1 LFSSGEHL
9 TVVDVVHA
17 VVVHTVFELPK
28 VMVGVYETE
37 PKFRPEIV
45 MEMPPDDGALA
56 VSNFVI
62 CADALCSIRHDTT
75 IRNIV
80 CSSFPIFE

>member
-1 LFSSGEHL
+1 LFSSGEHA
-9 TVVDVVHA
+9 TVVDEVHA

-37 PKFRPEIV
+37 PKLRPEIV
-45 MEMPPDDGALA
+45 MEMPPDDGVLA
-56 VSNFVI
+56 VSKNVI
-62 CADALCSIRHDTT
+62 AADALCSIRHDTT